1 MKFINNH
8 GIEII
13 LSPGLAMANGV
24 MNNGEEISVKL
35 DEEMAESINYL
46 YDLDIFDLEKLKLKN
61 TLKYDYDNLTV

>member
-8 GIEII
+8 GIEIV
-13 LSPGLAMANGV
+13 LSPGLAMAKGV
-24 MNNGEEISVKL
+24 MSNGEEISVKL